1 MLSFG
6 FPMHITILVLS
17 NWNVLSTCFIYYEW
31 HVTIVYCTI
40 QDVKIGKEYQA
51 EVSDTVSAIISG
63 MTHSVV

>member
-1 MLSFG
+1 M
-6 FPMHITILVLS
+6 
-17 NWNVLSTCFIYYEW
+17 LSTCFIYYEW
-31 HVTIVYCTI
+31 YVTIVYYKI